1 MPRRTHLLRL
11 ISALTLGVLLAAGLA
26 ACGGSSRNAA
36 ATLETP
42 PLTVPTG
49 ATLPRLPS
57 PRRLIRIKILA
68 TAFASRRA
76 ASHAENVSV

>member
-1 MPRRTHLLRL
+1 MALR
-11 ISALTLGVLLAAGLA
+11 ALV
-26 ACGGSSRNAA
+26 A
-36 ATLETP
+36 ATEKEEENASLDLRVIHTIAWAVVDLELADTFA
-42 PLTVPTG
+42 TG
-49 ATLPRLPS
+49 ATLPGLPS